1 MLPAQTPVAKPVIVV
16 GVVGILVNARVFIVL
31 DPQALLAVTPML
43 PETNKA
49 GFTATVMVFV
59 FDVPV
64 NPAGKVQ
71 VYDVAPETAVAV

>member
-1 MLPAQTPVAKPVIVV
+1 VLPAQTPIANPEMAV
-16 GVVGILVNARVFIVL
+16 GVVGILVNARVLIAL
-31 DPQALLAVTPML
+31 DPQPLLAVTPML

-49 GFTATVMVFV
+49 GLTATVMVFV

-71 VYDVAPETAVAV
+71 V